1 MNKAAIFLSVTII
14 MWVGL
19 MITCMGLV
27 GSIKDRSKTTYEK
40 YQEHKDKETRLIIH
54 NRILEDS
61 VADLKIK
68 AAILNNYL
76 HAKHLEYI
84 DVCNLV
90 QRKSK

>member
-1 MNKAAIFLSVTII
+1 MNKAKII
-14 MWVGL
+14 VSVGL
-19 MITCMGLV
+19 LVLGLILTCIGLIA
-27 GSIKDRSKTTYEK
+27 SIKDRPNTKYQQ
-40 YQEHKDKETRLIIH
+40 YQEHKEKETRLIIH

-68 AAILNNYL
+68 ATILNNYL

-90 QRKSK
+90 ERKSK

>member
-1 MNKAAIFLSVTII
+1 MNKAKII
-14 MWVGL
+14 VSVGL
-19 MITCMGLV
+19 LVLGLIFTCIALIA
-27 GSIKDRSKTTYEK
+27 SIKDSPNTK
-40 YQEHKDKETRLIIH
+40 YQQYQENKDKETRLIIH

-90 QRKSK
+90 DRKSK